1 MHDEPLPDA
10 QDGDEEPGA
19 DEPRSGFSLTD
30 DLVAFLDDGK
40 TYLEAEKAFQKSRA
54 IYVAHKGK
62 RGIILGVIAFA
73 MIHTAL
79 IGLVVG
85 TVIALSPIL
94 TIWGA
99 MALVS
104 GVLIAAGVILGRK
117 ALAHFKAAGDS
128 FADDWT

>member
-1 MHDEPLPDA
+1 MHDEPLPDG
-10 QDGDEEPGA
+10 QDGGEEPGA
-19 DEPRSGFSLTD
+19 HEPRSGFSLTD

-40 TYLEAEKAFQKSRA
+40 TYLEAETQFQKSRA

-62 RGIILGVIAFA
+62 RGIVLGLVAFA

-85 TVIALSPIL
+85 AVIALSPIL

-104 GVLIAAGVILGRK
+104 GALILAGVVLGRK
-117 ALAHFKAAGDS
+117 ALAHFTDAGES
-128 FADDWT
+128 FGDDWR

>member
-10 QDGDEEPGA
+10 QDGEEPSA

-30 DLVAFLDDGK
+30 DLVALIDDGK
-40 TYLEAEKAFQKSRA
+40 TYVEAEAAFQKSRA
-54 IYVAHKGK
+54 LFVANKGK
-62 RGIILGVIAFA
+62 KAVIHGLVAFA

-85 TVIALSPIL
+85 AVIALSPIL

-99 MALVS
+99 TALVS
-104 GVLIAAGVILGRK
+104 GLLIVVGVVLARK
-117 ALAHFKAAGDS
+117 ALGHLKDAGES
-128 FADDWT
+128 FGDD

>member
-1 MHDEPLPDA
+1 MDDEPLPNA
-10 QDGDEEPGA
+10 QEGDEEPGA

-54 IYVAHKGK
+54 VYVAHKGK
-62 RGIILGVIAFA
+62 RGIIYGLIAFA

-85 TVIALSPIL
+85 GVIALAPIL

-104 GVLIAAGVILGRK
+104 GVLIVAGVIFGRK
-117 ALAHFKAAGDS
+117 ALAHFKDAGES
-128 FADDWT
+128 FGDDWR

>member
-1 MHDEPLPDA
+1 MNDEPLPHA
-10 QDGDEEPGA
+10 QEGDEESGAA

-30 DLVAFLDDGK
+30 DLVALLDDGK
-40 TYLEAEKAFQKSRA
+40 TYLESEKAFQKSRA
-54 IYVAHKGK
+54 VFVAHKGK
-62 RGIILGVIAFA
+62 WGVIHGLVAFA

-85 TVIALSPIL
+85 AVIALAPIL

-104 GVLIAAGVILGRK
+104 GVLIVIGVILARK
-117 ALAHFKAAGDS
+117 ALGHFRDAGDS
-128 FADDWT
+128 FGDD

>member
-1 MHDEPLPDA
+1 MYDEPLPHA
-10 QDGDEEPGA
+10 QEGDGEPGA

-30 DLVAFLDDGK
+30 DLVALLDDGK
-40 TYLEAEKAFQKSRA
+40 TYLESEKAFQKSRA

-62 RGIILGVIAFA
+62 RGIIHGLVAFA

-85 TVIALSPIL
+85 AVIALAPYL

-104 GVLIAAGVILGRK
+104 GVLIVAGVLIGRK
-117 ALAHFKAAGDS
+117 ALSQFKAAGES
-128 FADDWT
+128 FGDDWR